1 MTQRFRLSGS
11 RLLSGALTAASIML
25 AATASLAQDKP
36 ADQIRI
42 GLQKSSTLIAVLRAN
57 GELDKA
63 LAPLNV
69 KVSWHEFSSGLPLLE
84 SLGVGNLDFGAD
96 VADTV
101 PIFAQAAGSPVKVV
115 AVSKTVDGG
124 GSPYALVVKPDSP
137 IRSIADLKG
146 KSVSFMKG
154 TVLHYFVARLLD
166 KQGLSLKDIKTVQA
180 TGFGTGLLDKGSADA
195 ITIGEPYLTQALD
208 AGKVRV
214 LASGAPPNTQGFF
227 YLVASDA
234 ALADPVKAKAIGD
247 LVARAARA
255 TRWQRENPAKAA
267 PALAKRYNVDAAIAE
282 KIIQRAPASYAPIDD
297 AIIAAHQDEADLFFK
312 EGLIRKKLDAS
323 QIFDTRYDDIVAA
336 QEAAK

>member
-1 MTQRFRLSGS
+1 MKLSLTPFRTLVAGAFLS
-11 RLLSGALTAASIML
+11 L
-25 AATASLAQDKP
+25 AACGAAPDSGKTLKVG
-36 ADQIRI
+36 DQ
-42 GLQKSSTLIAVLRAN
+42 LHALKSSLDVSGEGQPTDYQIEWANFVGGPPIIAAQT
-57 GELDKA
+57 GGSLDVGWMA
-63 LAPLNV
+63 ETPL
-69 KVSWHEFSSGLPLLE
+69 
-84 SLGVGNLDFGAD
+84 
-96 VADTV
+96 
-101 PIFAQAAGSPVKVV
+101 IFAQAAGSPVKVV

-214 LASGAPPNTQGFF
+214 LASGAPPNTPGFF
-227 YLVASDA
+227 YLVASEA

-267 PALAKRYNVDAAIAE
+267 PALAKRYNVDAAVAE
-282 KIIQRAPASYAPIDD
+282 KIIARAPASYAPIDD

-312 EGLIRKKLDAS
+312 EGLIRKKLDAA
-323 QIFDTRYDDIVAA
+323 QIFDKRYDDIVAA
-336 QEAAK
+336 QEVAK

>member
-1 MTQRFRLSGS
+1 MTFPFTPLRALVAGT
-11 RLLSGALTAASIML
+11 LLSL
-25 AATASLAQDKP
+25 AACGGAPDSGTTIKIG
-36 ADQIRI
+36 DQ
-42 GLQKSSTLIAVLRAN
+42 LHALKSSLDVSGENQPTDYKIEWANFVGGPPIIAAQT
-57 GELDKA
+57 GGSLDVGWMA
-63 LAPLNV
+63 ETPL
-69 KVSWHEFSSGLPLLE
+69 
-84 SLGVGNLDFGAD
+84 
-96 VADTV
+96 
-101 PIFAQAAGSPVKVV
+101 IFAQAAGSPVKIV

-137 IRSIADLKG
+137 IRTVADLKG

-166 KQGLSLKDIKTVQA
+166 KQGLSLKDIKPVQA
-180 TGFGTGLLDKGSADA
+180 SGFGTGLLDKGSADA

-214 LASGAPPNTQGFF
+214 LASGAPPNTPGFF

-234 ALADPVKAKAIGD
+234 ALADPAKAKAIGD

-267 PALAKRYNVDAAIAE
+267 PALAKRYNVDGAVAE
-282 KIIQRAPASYAPIDD
+282 KIIRRAPASYTPVND

-312 EGLIRKKLDAS
+312 EGLIRKKLEVS
-323 QIFDTRYDDIVAA
+323 TIFDKRYDAIIAA
-336 QEAAK
+336 QETAK

>member
-1 MTQRFRLSGS
+1 MTLSLATLRAFVLGA
-11 RLLSGALTAASIML
+11 LLTLSACGGSGADGTTL
-25 AATASLAQDKP
+25 KV
-36 ADQIRI
+36 ADQ
-42 GLQKSSTLIAVLRAN
+42 LHALKSSL
-57 GELDKA
+57 
-63 LAPLNV
+63 
-69 KVSWHEFSSGLPLLE
+69 
-84 SLGVGNLDFGAD
+84 D
-96 VADTV
+96 VAGEGQPTDYNIEWANFVGGPPIIAAQTGGSLDV
-101 PIFAQAAGSPVKVV
+101 GWMAETPLIFAQAAGSPVKVV
-115 AVSKTVDGG
+115 AVSKTVEGG

-137 IRSIADLKG
+137 IRSIADLRG

-166 KQGLSLKDIKTVQA
+166 KQGLSLKDIKPVQA

-214 LASGAPPNTQGFF
+214 LASGAPPNTPGFF

-267 PALAKRYNVDAAIAE
+267 PALAKRYNVDAKIAE
-282 KIIQRAPASYAPIDD
+282 KIITRAPASYAPISD
-297 AIIAAHQDEADLFFK
+297 AIVAAHQDEADLFFK

-323 QIFDTRYDDIVAA
+323 LIFDRRYDAIAAA
-336 QEAAK
+336 QEVAK

>member
-1 MTQRFRLSGS
+1 MKFSLSPLRAFVVGA
-11 RLLSGALTAASIML
+11 LLSL
-25 AATASLAQDKP
+25 AACGDVPESGTTIKVG
-36 ADQIRI
+36 DQ
-42 GLQKSSTLIAVLRAN
+42 LHALKSSLDVSGEGRPTDYRIEWANFVGGPPIIAAQT
-57 GELDKA
+57 GGSLDVGWMA
-63 LAPLNV
+63 ETPL
-69 KVSWHEFSSGLPLLE
+69 
-84 SLGVGNLDFGAD
+84 
-96 VADTV
+96 
-101 PIFAQAAGSPVKVV
+101 IFAQAAGSPVKVV
-115 AVSKTVDGG
+115 AVSRTVDGG

-166 KQGLSLKDIKTVQA
+166 RQGLSLKDITTVQA

-214 LASGAPPNTQGFF
+214 LASGAPPNTPGFF

-234 ALADPVKAKAIGD
+234 ALADPAKAKAIGD

-267 PALAKRYNVDAAIAE
+267 PTLAKRFNVDATIAE
-282 KIIQRAPASYAPIDD
+282 KIITRAPASYAPISD

-312 EGLIRKKLDAS
+312 EGLIRKKLDTS
-323 QIFDTRYDDIVAA
+323 RIFDKRYDDIVVA
-336 QEAAK
+336 QEVAK

>member
-1 MTQRFRLSGS
+1 MTYLRPSLRVFTVAA
-11 RLLSGALTAASIML
+11 LLLLTACGGAPDSGTTLKIG
-25 AATASLAQDKP
+25 
-36 ADQIRI
+36 DQ
-42 GLQKSSTLIAVLRAN
+42 LHALKSSLDVSGEVESTGYSIEWANFVGGPPIIAAQT
-57 GELDKA
+57 GGSLDVGWMA
-63 LAPLNV
+63 ETPL
-69 KVSWHEFSSGLPLLE
+69 
-84 SLGVGNLDFGAD
+84 
-96 VADTV
+96 
-101 PIFAQAAGSPVKVV
+101 IFAQAAGSPVKVV

-195 ITIGEPYLTQALD
+195 ITIGEPWLTQALD

-214 LASGAPPNTQGFF
+214 LASGAPPNTPGFF

-267 PALAKRYNVDAAIAE
+267 PALAKRYNVDVAIAE
-282 KIIQRAPASYAPIDD
+282 KIITRAPASYAPISDT
-297 AIIAAHQDEADLFFK
+297 IIAAHQDEADLFFK
-312 EGLIRKKLDAS
+312 EGLIRKRLDAS
-323 QIFDTRYDDIVAA
+323 QIFDKRYDDIVAA
-336 QEAAK
+336 QEVAK

>member
-1 MTQRFRLSGS
+1 MKLSLTPFRTLVAGAFLS
-11 RLLSGALTAASIML
+11 L
-25 AATASLAQDKP
+25 AACGAAPDSGKTLKVG
-36 ADQIRI
+36 DQ
-42 GLQKSSTLIAVLRAN
+42 LHALKSSLDVSGEGQPTDYQIEWANFVGGPPIIAAQT
-57 GELDKA
+57 GGSLDVGWMA
-63 LAPLNV
+63 ETPL
-69 KVSWHEFSSGLPLLE
+69 
-84 SLGVGNLDFGAD
+84 
-96 VADTV
+96 
-101 PIFAQAAGSPVKVV
+101 IFAQAAGSPVKVV

-166 KQGLSLKDIKTVQA
+166 KQGLSLRDIKTVQA

-214 LASGAPPNTQGFF
+214 LASGAPPNTPGFF
-227 YLVASDA
+227 YLVASEA

-267 PALAKRYNVDAAIAE
+267 PALAKRYNVDAAVAE
-282 KIIQRAPASYAPIDD
+282 KIIARAPASYAPIDD

-312 EGLIRKKLDAS
+312 EGLIRKKLDAA
-323 QIFDTRYDDIVAA
+323 QIFDKRYDDIVAA
-336 QEAAK
+336 QEVAK

>member
-1 MTQRFRLSGS
+1 MKFSFTPLRALVAGT
-11 RLLSGALTAASIML
+11 LLSL
-25 AATASLAQDKP
+25 AACGGAPESGTTIKIG
-36 ADQIRI
+36 DQ
-42 GLQKSSTLIAVLRAN
+42 LHALKSSLEVAGENRPTDYKIEWANFVGGPPIIAAQT
-57 GELDKA
+57 GGSLDVGWMA
-63 LAPLNV
+63 ETPL
-69 KVSWHEFSSGLPLLE
+69 
-84 SLGVGNLDFGAD
+84 
-96 VADTV
+96 
-101 PIFAQAAGSPVKVV
+101 IFAQAAGSPVKIV

-137 IRSIADLKG
+137 IRTVADLKG

-166 KQGLSLKDIKTVQA
+166 QQGLSLKDIQPVQA
-180 TGFGTGLLDKGSADA
+180 SGFGTGLLDKGSADA

-214 LASGAPPNTQGFF
+214 LASGAPPNTPGFF

-234 ALADPVKAKAIGD
+234 ALADPAKAKAIGD

-267 PALAKRYNVDAAIAE
+267 PALAKRYNVNGAVAE
-282 KIIQRAPASYAPIDD
+282 KIIRRAPASYTPVND

-312 EGLIRKKLDAS
+312 EGLIRKKLDVS
-323 QIFDTRYDDIVAA
+323 TIFDKRYDAIVAA
-336 QEAAK
+336 QETVK

>member
-1 MTQRFRLSGS
+1 MKFPFTPLRALVAGT
-11 RLLSGALTAASIML
+11 LLSL
-25 AATASLAQDKP
+25 AACGGAPESGTTIKIG
-36 ADQIRI
+36 DQ
-42 GLQKSSTLIAVLRAN
+42 LHALKSSLDVSGENQPTDYKIEWANFVGGPPIIAAQT
-57 GELDKA
+57 GGSLDVGWMA
-63 LAPLNV
+63 ETPL
-69 KVSWHEFSSGLPLLE
+69 
-84 SLGVGNLDFGAD
+84 
-96 VADTV
+96 
-101 PIFAQAAGSPVKVV
+101 IFAQAAGSPVKIV

-137 IRSIADLKG
+137 IRTVADLKG

-166 KQGLSLKDIKTVQA
+166 KQGLSLKDIKPVQA
-180 TGFGTGLLDKGSADA
+180 SGFGTGLLDKGSADA

-214 LASGAPPNTQGFF
+214 LASGAPPNTPGFF

-234 ALADPVKAKAIGD
+234 ALADPAKAKAIGD

-267 PALAKRYNVDAAIAE
+267 PALAKRYNVDGAVAE
-282 KIIQRAPASYAPIDD
+282 KIIRRAPASYTPVND

-312 EGLIRKKLDAS
+312 EGLIRKKLDVS
-323 QIFDTRYDDIVAA
+323 KIFDKRYDAIIAA
-336 QEAAK
+336 QETAK

>member
-1 MTQRFRLSGS
+1 MKLSLTPFR
-11 RLLSGALTAASIML
+11 TL
-25 AATASLAQDKP
+25 AAGAFLSLAACGAAPDSGKTLKIG
-36 ADQIRI
+36 DQ
-42 GLQKSSTLIAVLRAN
+42 LHALKSSLDVSGEGAPTGYKIEWANFVGGPPIIAAQT
-57 GELDKA
+57 GGSLDVGWMA
-63 LAPLNV
+63 ETPL
-69 KVSWHEFSSGLPLLE
+69 
-84 SLGVGNLDFGAD
+84 
-96 VADTV
+96 
-101 PIFAQAAGSPVKVV
+101 IFAQAAGSPVKVV
-115 AVSKTVDGG
+115 AVSKTVAGG

-214 LASGAPPNTQGFF
+214 LASGAPPNTPGFF

-267 PALAKRYNVDAAIAE
+267 PALAKRYNVDAAVAE
-282 KIIQRAPASYAPIDD
+282 KIITRAPASYAPIDD

-312 EGLIRKKLDAS
+312 EGLIRKKLDAA
-323 QIFDTRYDDIVAA
+323 QIFDKRYDDIVAA
-336 QEAAK
+336 QESAK

>member
-1 MTQRFRLSGS
+1 MKFPFTPLRALVAGT
-11 RLLSGALTAASIML
+11 LLSL
-25 AATASLAQDKP
+25 AACGGAPESGTTIKIG
-36 ADQIRI
+36 DQ
-42 GLQKSSTLIAVLRAN
+42 LHALKSSLDVSGENQPTDYKIEWAKFVGGPPIIAAQT
-57 GELDKA
+57 GGSLDVGWMA
-63 LAPLNV
+63 ETPL
-69 KVSWHEFSSGLPLLE
+69 
-84 SLGVGNLDFGAD
+84 
-96 VADTV
+96 
-101 PIFAQAAGSPVKVV
+101 IFAQAAGSPVKIV

-137 IRSIADLKG
+137 IRTVADLKG

-166 KQGLSLKDIKTVQA
+166 KQGLSLKDIKPVQA
-180 TGFGTGLLDKGSADA
+180 SGFGTGLLDKGSADA

-214 LASGAPPNTQGFF
+214 LASGAPPNTPGFF

-234 ALADPVKAKAIGD
+234 ALADPAKAKAIGD

-267 PALAKRYNVDAAIAE
+267 PALAKRYNVDGAVAE
-282 KIIQRAPASYAPIDD
+282 KIIRRAPASYTPVND

-312 EGLIRKKLDAS
+312 EGLIRKKLDVS
-323 QIFDTRYDDIVAA
+323 KIFDKRYDAIIAA
-336 QEAAK
+336 QETAK

>member
-1 MTQRFRLSGS
+1 MKLS
-11 RLLSGALTAASIML
+11 
-25 AATASLAQDKP
+25 
-36 ADQIRI
+36 
-42 GLQKSSTLIAVLRAN
+42 
-57 GELDKA
+57 
-63 LAPLNV
+63 LAPLHALAAAAFLSLAACGGPV
-69 KVSWHEFSSGLPLLE
+69 DSGTTLKIGDQLHALKSSI
-84 SLGVGNLDFGAD
+84 D
-96 VADTV
+96 VAGEGQPTDYKIEWANFVGGPPIIAAQTGGSLDV
-101 PIFAQAAGSPVKVV
+101 GWMAETPLIFAQAAGSPVKVV
-115 AVSKTVDGG
+115 AVSKTVAGG

-166 KQGLSLKDIKTVQA
+166 KQGLSLKDIKPVQA

-214 LASGAPPNTQGFF
+214 LASGAPPNTPGVF

-255 TRWQRENPAKAA
+255 TRWQRENVTKAA
-267 PALAKRYNVDAAIAE
+267 PALAKRYNIDAKTAE
-282 KIIQRAPASYAPIDD
+282 KIIRRAPANYTPVND

-323 QIFDTRYDDIVAA
+323 QIFDKRYDAIVAA
-336 QEAAK
+336 QEVAK